1 MFNGHLPQWMQK
13 KHHKQFINIVC
24 IVLSKPYKPTTKN
37 QPNNKQDT
45 TRNQNQQKNI
55 YIIYEF

>member
-1 MFNGHLPQWMQK
+1 MQK